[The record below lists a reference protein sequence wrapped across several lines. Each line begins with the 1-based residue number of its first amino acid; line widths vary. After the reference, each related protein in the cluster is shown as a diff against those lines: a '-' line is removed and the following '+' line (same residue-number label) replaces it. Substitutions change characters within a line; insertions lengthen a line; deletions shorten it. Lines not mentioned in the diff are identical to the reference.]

1 MYSPIQLPFEQ
12 FDKDGIDRHLVKYY
26 LRNQIPAHVNRFVG
40 RGRQSA
46 DMKLRIELDWDNI
59 YNQWILLYR
68 KNENNNIIDVK
79 KALEEL
85 SDKDSINSFGV
96 DDINR
101 HIYTLKLL
109 EFYNYHKVVTI
120 LDR

>member
-1 MYSPIQLPFEQ
+1 
-12 FDKDGIDRHLVKYY
+12 
-26 LRNQIPAHVNRFVG
+26 
-40 RGRQSA
+40 
-46 DMKLRIELDWDNI
+46 MKLRIQLDWDNI
-59 YNQWILLYR
+59 YNEWILSY
-68 KNENNNIIDVK
+68 KQNENNSIVDVN

-85 SDKDSINSFGV
+85 TDKDSINSFGV

-101 HIYTLKLL
+101 HIYTLKAL